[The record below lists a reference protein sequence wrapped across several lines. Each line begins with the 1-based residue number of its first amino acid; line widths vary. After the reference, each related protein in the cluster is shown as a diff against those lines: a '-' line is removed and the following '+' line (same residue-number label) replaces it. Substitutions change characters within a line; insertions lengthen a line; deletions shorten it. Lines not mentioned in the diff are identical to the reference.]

1 MNRRTWLKTSVCWSA
16 AALLSAGCAP
26 LIANRS
32 SADQDQF
39 GDELDDKF
47 GGALDARGL
56 RPVPSLPPGGIIGL
70 IAPAGPAADQVD
82 QGAAWLAARG
92 YQTRIFPGCRA
103 NVPAATPAATPYL
116 AGDDTTRLRDLHT
129 AFADPEVDA
138 ILCLRGGYGTMRL
151 LPQIDFDLLRA
162 NPKPFIGYSDITA
175 LHLALNRYAGFV
187 TFHGPMLV
195 SDLAAG
201 KQEPTESALFAM
213 LEGRLG
219 RGALLTQ
226 PAAYPLATL
235 NGGSASGRLAGGNLS
250 MLCATLD
257 TPYEIDTRG
266 TILFIEDI
274 NEAPYQIDRMLTQLR
289 LSGKLNRLRGVLLG
303 EFTDIGNDAA
313 GGQINEAILLPLFRE
328 IFLPLGVPVLSG
340 WRSGHGDPN
349 LTLPLGAR
357 VTLDADHQQIR
368 LEQNVVVQRTDKK
381 PG

>member
-1 MNRRTWLKTSVCWSA
+1 MAGMPHDLVRPPKARRGDRVAVLSPSFA
-16 AALLSAGCAP
+16 AAGAFPAVHEQAMRRLVEVTGLVPVEFPATRKVGATSAE
-26 LIANRS
+26 R
-32 SADQDQF
+32 
-39 GDELDDKF
+39 
-47 GGALDARGL
+47 
-56 RPVPSLPPGGIIGL
+56 
-70 IAPAGPAADQVD
+70 AADIN
-82 QGAAWLAARG
+82 A
-92 YQTRIFPGCRA
+92 
-103 NVPAATPAATPYL
+103 
-116 AGDDTTRLRDLHT
+116 
-129 AFADPEVDA
+129 AFADPEVKG
-138 ILCLRGGYGTMRL
+138 IFCLRGGYGSCRILPL
-151 LPQIDFDLLRA
+151 LDYAAIRA
-162 NPKPFIGYSDITA
+162 NPKVFLGYSDITA

-235 NGGSASGRLAGGNLS
+235 NGGSASGRLTGGNLS

-368 LEQNVVVQRTDKK
+368 LEQNVVVQRTDKN